1 MALLDPRANIGL
13 IDAALR
19 SIGPAEQHVVRL
31 DASGTIT
38 DENFEYSDLIKGG
51 PLGRCV
57 GAIVEKDGSPLVYL
71 AAVPIEAPETGR
83 QLAQLLG
90 NRGETAVLL
99 DVHRNSD
106 DRMLARAWPCS
117 LDVTKAKELDLGNA
131 IDAQSVLGDLQE
143 GLWGRDSNTHQ
154 EQRLRDL
161 LVKSVDKVA
170 KAMLNKSPAGP

>member
-71 AAVPIEAPETGR
+71 AAVPIEAPDLTYIETLMTACLRGLGR
-83 QLAQLLG
+83 V
-90 NRGETAVLL
+90 R
-99 DVHRNSD
+99 S
-106 DRMLARAWPCS
+106 M
-117 LDVTKAKELDLGNA
+117 
-131 IDAQSVLGDLQE
+131 
-143 GLWGRDSNTHQ
+143 
-154 EQRLRDL
+154 
-161 LVKSVDKVA
+161 
-170 KAMLNKSPAGP
+170 